1 MLGLV
6 CSDLLRMHLWM
17 LFLLLFLLLTSF
29 SVDLGRRLHEVL
41 YLCGTYIGCPL
52 VEMLSR
58 ASSRN
63 LLWHHH
69 QILLL
74 LLLLKVLLA

>member
-6 CSDLLRMHLWM
+6 CSDLLRLHRWM
-17 LFLLLFLLLTSF
+17 LFLLLFLLLASL
-29 SVDLGRRLHEVL
+29 SVDLRRRLHVVL
-41 YLCGTYIGCPL
+41 YLSGTYIGYPL
-52 VEMLSR
+52 VEMLPR

-63 LLWHHH
+63 LLRHHH

-74 LLLLKVLLA
+74 LIVLLA